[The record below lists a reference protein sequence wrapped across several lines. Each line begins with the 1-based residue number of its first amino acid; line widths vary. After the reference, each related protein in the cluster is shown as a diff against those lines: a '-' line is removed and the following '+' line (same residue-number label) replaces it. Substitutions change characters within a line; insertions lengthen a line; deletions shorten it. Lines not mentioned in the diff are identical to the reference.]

1 MSSRWWQQPFAMFQ
15 TNLREIDAGMDVEAA
30 LDAITNYGADVW
42 LINAGGILS
51 FYPTDLSFQTRNPAL
66 RERASGDLLGDAVEA
81 AHRRGVR
88 LMARMDFS
96 KITHA
101 IADDHPEWCFIGP
114 DGERQIYNDLVS
126 TCPSADYYQQRSFE
140 IIDEVL
146 DRYPVDG
153 FFFNWFGFNE
163 VDYSGVYRGP
173 CANDTSRKAFAEF
186 SGGAELPTGPDSPT
200 YDQWRSWS
208 RGVLKDLSE
217 RIHDHVKQR
226 NSDAGLILTDAADIV
241 FHEAN
246 NKVGRELWHPATG
259 AMVSGVRSASPD
271 LPVLVNAVSFID
283 MPYRMAAERTEHFAQ
298 YFAQTLA
305 RGGNPSAYIMGPPG
319 EIDYPLLEQAS
330 TIVRLRKA
338 NTDSY
343 VDLRP
348 AARVGLVR
356 PDALAQP
363 LNRHAESEAEFRG
376 LYGALQEDHCPF
388 DVIPAEG
395 LARTPELDRLAVL
408 IIPDAPLASDAAS
421 AVDRF
426 RAAGGRLLITG
437 RGAIDADGESQL
449 SGTPVSRLLQTRDQA
464 EELKATYVSADAD
477 APDFAPPM
485 LPVYGS
491 YYEVEPAVDA
501 RPMLTHLGAARFGP
515 PEKAYGNRP
524 DGHPGYLLSADGSV
538 AVLPWTIGRC
548 YYDLG
553 LAGFRQ
559 LTAGL
564 VRDLAGVRSLLTA
577 ELDECVEI
585 TMQRAPG
592 RQVLHLIN
600 FSGRR
605 RKSFGPPIPVTG
617 RIRLP
622 LAAAPLDVRAL
633 VAERDCPMQYADGEL
648 IIELPDVGLFEA
660 IVIEEQ

>member
-1 MSSRWWQQPFAMFQ
+1 MTQRWWQRPFAMFQ

-30 LDAITNYGADVW
+30 LDAITAYGADVW

-51 FYPTDLSFQTRNPAL
+51 FYPSDLPFQTRNPAL
-66 RERASGDLLGDAVEA
+66 SERASGDLLGDAVEA

-96 KITHA
+96 KISKA

-114 DGERQIYNDLVS
+114 DGERQVYNDLVS

-173 CANDTSRKAFAEF
+173 CANDTSRKSFAEF

-226 NSDAGLILTDAADIV
+226 NPDAGLILRDAADIV

-259 AMVSGVRSASPD
+259 AMVSGVRSESPE

-319 EIDYPLLEQAS
+319 EIDYPLLGQAS
-330 TIVRLRKA
+330 EIVRLRKA
-338 NTDSY
+338 NSDSY
-343 VDLRP
+343 ADLRP
-348 AARVGLVR
+348 AGSIGLVR
-356 PDALAQP
+356 PDPLAQT
-363 LNRHAESEAEFRG
+363 LTRHAESEAEFRG
-376 LYGALQEDHCPF
+376 LYAALQEGHCPF

-395 LARTPELDRLAVL
+395 LAQAPDLDRLAVL
-408 IIPDAPLASDAAS
+408 IIPDCPLASDAAS
-421 AVDRF
+421 AVERF
-426 RAAGGRLLITG
+426 RSAGGRLLITG
-437 RGAIDADGESQL
+437 RGTIDADGRPQL
-449 SGTPVSRLLQTRDQA
+449 SGMPIRRVLQTRDDP

-491 YYEVEPAVDA
+491 YHEVESAADA
-501 RPMLTHLGAARFGP
+501 RSMLAHLGAARFGP
-515 PEKAYGNRP
+515 PEKAYGNQP
-524 DGHPGYLLSADGSV
+524 DGRPGYLVSGDGAV
-538 AVLPWTIGRC
+538 ALVPWTIGRC

-553 LAGFRQ
+553 LDGFRR
-559 LTAGL
+559 LAAGL
-564 VRDLAGVRSLLTA
+564 VRSLAGAGVLLTA

-592 RQVLHLIN
+592 RLVLHLIN

-605 RKSFGPPIPVTG
+605 RKSFAPPIPVSG
-617 RIRLP
+617 RVRLP
-622 LAAAPLDVRAL
+622 LSAAPRGVRAL
-633 VAERDCPMQYADGEL
+633 VAGRSCPSSYVDGEL
-648 IIELPDVGLFEA
+648 IIELPDIELFEA
-660 IVIEEQ
+660 IVIEEK